1 MVDIGGEVV
10 VKGKIL
16 PKAYGALESI
26 SPSTIHWYV
35 NQDLQTILE
44 ITDLGLATSGNYRNY
59 YYKDG
64 KKYAHT
70 IDPRT
75 GYPVQHNILSSTV
88 IAKDCMTA
96 DALATAFMVM
106 GLEEAEAFC
115 KADTTIDAYFIYSG
129 ENGEFKTYYTE
140 GMKNT

>member
-1 MVDIGGEVV
+1 M
-10 VKGKIL
+10 
-16 PKAYGALESI
+16 
-26 SPSTIHWYV
+26 
-35 NQDLQTILE
+35 
-44 ITDLGLATSGNYRNY
+44 ATSGNYRNY

-106 GLEEAEAFC
+106 GLEEAEASA
-115 KADTTIDAYFIYSG
+115 KRIQRLTPTLFIVEKMESSRLIIRR
-129 ENGEFKTYYTE
+129 E
-140 GMKNT
+140 